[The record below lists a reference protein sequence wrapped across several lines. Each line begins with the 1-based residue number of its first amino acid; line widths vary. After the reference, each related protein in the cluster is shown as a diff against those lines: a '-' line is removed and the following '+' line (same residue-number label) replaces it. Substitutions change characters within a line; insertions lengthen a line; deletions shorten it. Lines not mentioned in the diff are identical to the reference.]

1 VFLAGRAVC
10 KTVPMQPNGQ
20 PSMKRLNLWWAALLL
35 AGAASAQGTFSEGEV
50 GKVDV
55 AGERLTLKHGEIKN
69 LDLPPMTMVFR
80 VKDPSMLA
88 RLQTGDRVRF
98 QAERI
103 DGRYTI
109 TRIEP
114 AR

>member
-1 VFLAGRAVC
+1 
-10 KTVPMQPNGQ
+10 
-20 PSMKRLNLWWAALLL
+20 MKRLNLWSVALLL
-35 AGAASAQGTFSEGEV
+35 AGAASAQGTLSDGEV

-55 AGERLTLKHGEIKN
+55 AGQRVTLKHGEIRN

-88 RLQTGDRVRF
+88 RLQTGDKVRF

-103 DGRYTI
+103 DGRYTV

>member
-1 VFLAGRAVC
+1 
-10 KTVPMQPNGQ
+10 M
-20 PSMKRLNLWWAALLL
+20 ALLL
-35 AGAASAQGTFSEGEV
+35 AGAAAAQGTLSDGEV

-55 AGERLTLKHGEIKN
+55 AGGRLTLKHGEIRN

-80 VKDPSMLA
+80 VKDASMLA
-88 RLQTGDRVRF
+88 RLQTGDKVRF

-103 DGRYTI
+103 DGRYTV